1 MAANGARAVLF
12 DYYGARDARCVADVP
27 MPTPAAGE
35 VVVAVRAAGISPGE
49 VAIRSGALRD
59 RFPATFPSGE
69 GVDDFAIDDAILG
82 FSWRRSSHATHGRP

>member
-12 DYYGARDARCVADVP
+12 DYYGARDALCVADVP

-49 VAIRSGALRD
+49 GSHPIWCTARQISRHLPVRG
-59 RFPATFPSGE
+59 GE
-69 GVDDFAIDDAILG
+69 
-82 FSWRRSSHATHGRP
+82 